1 MRIKPYGKDAADSG
15 IIRFTANSAVVS
27 AVKHCEDDDGIIIR
41 IVNYGA
47 EENASLNLYG
57 KDYNISIGK
66 REIKTLKYKE
76 NTLTEVNVLEK

>member
-1 MRIKPYGKDAADSG
+1 MLFIADK
-15 IIRFTANSAVVS
+15 IWCVLRRFFRCAVVS

-41 IVNYGA
+41 IVNYVA
-47 EENASLNLYG
+47 DENASLNLYD

-76 NTLTEVNVLEK
+76 NALTEVNMLEK